1 MRDITLDIA
10 PGELVVCL
18 GPSGCGKT
26 TLLRLIAGFVRPDA
40 GAIRLNGEDVSAL
53 PTRSRECGV
62 VFQAYA
68 LFPHMR
74 VWENVAYPLRVRDVP
89 PDERRRRAGEM
100 LELVG
105 LAGLAD
111 RLPAQ
116 LSGGQQQRVAL
127 ARALVFGPRALLL
140 DEPLSALDAATRA
153 AMRDEIR
160 RIQRA
165 QNIATLLITHDQDEA
180 LSLADRVVLLNEG
193 RMVQSGSPHEIY
205 DRPADAFVAG
215 FVGRANLLDAQVVDA
230 QTVDTP
236 IGRLATP
243 LHGRSAGCRAARSGA
258 PGTHRVG
265 NGHDRRERVRRTSV
279 ARPLF
284 RGDTA
289 GRGRRGQRQT
299 RNRDRDARSCRHDSR
314 SARCHTV
321 SERTIRRRIMRTKL
335 RSLVHATTIDRRG
348 VVGKRRRR
356 ANRPRFAGAL
366 RRRKDALRS
375 RQEGRHGG
383 ELRHRPDLGQLGG
396 RIRGVQEA
404 LSRSRDRL
412 QRHRLGGDSRRAR
425 QGAQPAAGGHR
436 ILLRGL
442 RDRCRGEERGHALSS
457 RSTSTSSHPCSAIP
471 TASGSRSTR

>member
-1 MRDITLDIA
+1 MRRLWGQRSGDSRKRGGRFMSATGRPEREYRSAQREGASTAPAVALERVSFHYPGTQAGVRDITLAIA

-26 TLLRLIAGFVRPDA
+26 TLLRLIAGFVPPDA
-40 GAIRLNGEDVSAL
+40 GAIRLKGEDVSAL

-74 VWENVAYPLRVRDVP
+74 VWENVAYPLRVRDVAL
-89 PDERRRRAGEM
+89 DERRRRAGAM

-140 DEPLSALDAATRA
+140 DEPLSALDAATRS

-193 RMVQSGSPHEIY
+193 RLVQSGSPHEIY

-215 FVGRANLLDAQVVDA
+215 FVGRANLLDARVVDA

-236 IGRLATP
+236 IGRLVTP
-243 LHGRSAGCRAARSGA
+243 LHGRPAGVTLCILVRPERIELATITTGENVFAAR
-258 PGTHRVG
+258 V
-265 NGHDRRERVRRTSV
+265 
-279 ARPLF
+279 
-284 RGDTA
+284 
-289 GRGRRGQRQT
+289 
-299 RNRDRDARSCRHDSR
+299 
-314 SARCHTV
+314 
-321 SERTIRRRIMRTKL
+321 
-335 RSLVHATTIDRRG
+335 
-348 VVGKRRRR
+348 
-356 ANRPRFAGAL
+356 
-366 RRRKDALRS
+366 
-375 RQEGRHGG
+375 
-383 ELRHRPDLGQLGG
+383 
-396 RIRGVQEA
+396 
-404 LSRSRDRL
+404 
-412 QRHRLGGDSRRAR
+412 
-425 QGAQPAAGGHR
+425 
-436 ILLRGL
+436 L
-442 RDRCRGEERGHALSS
+442 RDRFFGATRQVEVAAGNGRLEIETAMRDHVATI
-457 RSTSTSSHPCSAIP
+457 RVPRDAIQFLNTP
-471 TASGSRSTR
+471 SGGGS